1 MLADRIEL
9 YQRIERERN
18 SKLLVYVTGDKP
30 GMETQISPEVHDL
43 FLNHLDRFNL
53 PKRITLY
60 LYTRGGDTMAAWGL
74 INLIKQFCDN
84 YEVIIPSKA
93 RSAGTLMCLGVD
105 KIVMTKQATLGP
117 IDPSLNSH
125 LNPQNPTAPQNPQA
139 RVPVSV
145 ESIKGYFD
153 YAKQEL
159 KISHEGELSKIFLA
173 LSQQIHPIVI
183 GNVFRSRLQIQMLA
197 SNLLTKHFPDEPEK
211 VQRIIKFLCSDSG
224 SHDYA
229 IFRRE
234 AKEQLGLNVEKP
246 SMEFYQ
252 VIKAAYDDIHVELD
266 LNMRFDHNT
275 VTWVNN
281 QCNYSIR
288 RSLIES
294 IDGGSDV
301 FLTEGTLSRSQ
312 MPVQLGAT
320 VAPILQT
327 AIQDTR
333 RFEGWKRE
341 PPILAAVQA
350 ASESLPE
357 KAVNGTDGSNV
368 TLN

>member
-1 MLADRIEL
+1 MLANRIDL
-9 YQRIERERN
+9 YKKIETERN
-18 SKLLVYVTGDKP
+18 SKLLVYITGDKP
-30 GMETQISPEVHDL
+30 GMETQISQEAHDL

-53 PKRITLY
+53 PDRITLY

-74 INLIKQFCDN
+74 INLMNQFCNN

-93 RSAGTLMCLGVD
+93 RSAGSLMCLGAD
-105 KIVMTKQATLGP
+105 RIVMTKQATLGP

-125 LNPQNPTAPQNPQA
+125 LNPQNPTVPQNPQA

-159 KISHEGELSKIFLA
+159 NISNEGDLSNIFLA

-183 GNVFRSRLQIQMLA
+183 GNVFRSRQQIQMLA
-197 SNLLTKHFPDEPEK
+197 SNLLTKHFPNDQAK

-224 SHDYA
+224 SHDYP

-234 AKEQLGLNVEKP
+234 AEEQLGLNVEKP

-252 VIKAAYDDIHVELD
+252 LIKAIYDDIYHELD
-266 LNMRFDHNT
+266 LSTRFDLNT
-275 VTWVNN
+275 VTWTSN
-281 QCNYSIR
+281 QYNYSVR

-294 IDGGSDV
+294 IDGGTDV
-301 FLTEGTLSRSQ
+301 FVTEGTLIKGQAQ
-312 MPVQLGAT
+312 MQLMPNM
-320 VAPILQT
+320 APSMQT
-327 AIQDTR
+327 TIQDNR
-333 RFEGWKRE
+333 RFDGWRHE
-341 PPILAAVQA
+341 APSGTT
-350 ASESLPE
+350 SES
-357 KAVNGTDGSNV
+357 GTVEVAQSVVEETGDETA